1 MPAGCQQLEWQGY
14 LSTDAAAVRC
24 SMCQA
29 QSLVAVLFLL
39 KAHEMLPAVLSA
51 RVPLSS
57 CTFSTSLP
65 PPLFGIPL
73 AVDPRCR
80 QTDLVKNQLADT
92 ARVRGMTVEQVVE
105 KVLLADQPTKQF
117 VKPEDL
123 AAMVVHLCGPNSAS
137 ITGACL
143 SIDGGWTA
151 R

>member
-1 MPAGCQQLEWQGY
+1 M
-14 LSTDAAAVRC
+14 DAD
-24 SMCQA
+24 
-29 QSLVAVLFLL
+29 SLAVLGVAGTCF
-39 KAHEMLPAVLSA
+39 
-51 RVPLSS
+51 
-57 CTFSTSLP
+57 P
-65 PPLFGIPL
+65 PNRFH
-73 AVDPRCR
+73 CC
-80 QTDLVKNQLADT
+80 TDLVKNQLQDT

-123 AAMVVHLCGPNSAS
+123 AAMVVHLCGPHSSS